1 MWPRRKN
8 TRGGDDEEDED
19 AESGGTGK
27 SPGKRRASSVGRSVS
42 QNRSPSQKR
51 GGSNAQEERRA
62 AMKDISNDGSLEAR
76 MAVEGRKL
84 KAAMDDEP
92 LVASASSTTARPA
105 PEAGF
110 KRSKMARNMNSTESL
125 RMPGR
130 FD

>member
-62 AMKDISNDGSLEAR
+62 ALKDISNDGSLEAR

-92 LVASASSTTARPA
+92 MVASASTTARPDL
-105 PEAGF
+105 ETGF
-110 KRSKMARNMNSTESL
+110 KRNKMARNMNSTENL